1 MELARECYRV
11 TEVFPSAERFGMTSQ
26 IRRDAV
32 SIPANIAEGC
42 GRSSR
47 GELKQFLSIARGSL
61 KELETLLEL
70 AIDLGFGK
78 RDRIEVALA
87 LAERESRI
95 LWKLRRGL

>member
-1 MELARECYRV
+1 M
-11 TEVFPSAERFGMTSQ
+11 FPSAERFGMTSQ